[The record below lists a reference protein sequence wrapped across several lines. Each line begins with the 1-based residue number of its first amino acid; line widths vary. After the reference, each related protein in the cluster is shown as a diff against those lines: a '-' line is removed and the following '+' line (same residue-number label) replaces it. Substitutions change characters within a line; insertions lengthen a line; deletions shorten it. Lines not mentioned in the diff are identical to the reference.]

1 MIKVFTLL
9 LLLIFIQA
17 AFSQAD
23 YKFSLRGRTYP
34 VSAVAEA
41 DAGYNFLLWGKRDS
55 VLYGYFRP
63 NMTYSEIGSYRNS
76 SIAVDLFPISFF
88 KLRAGYMREES
99 SVLRTD
105 INCSEVDCQ
114 GKIDH
119 QFAEANLLLGA
130 RGYFTSLRYRLNAS
144 KRVDGNKPFIEYDTM
159 IPMYQRRDD
168 SQLFQLA
175 LGKKLNDNWNV
186 LYASMYA
193 SSNKAR
199 GSSTAQYLMAM
210 YQNGPWEIAVGPGA
224 FRSSLLKWGFSSAA
238 WVSWN
243 GGESFSIKAK

>member
-1 MIKVFTLL
+1 MIKVLIPL
-9 LLLIFIQA
+9 LLLIFTHT

-23 YKFSLRGRTYP
+23 YKFSFRARTYP
-34 VSAVAEA
+34 VSALLEA

-55 VLYGYFRP
+55 VLYGYLRP
-63 NMTYSEIGSYRNS
+63 NLIYSEIGSYRNG
-76 SIAVDLFPISFF
+76 AVAIDLFPISFF

-99 SVLRTD
+99 IVRRND

-119 QFAEANLLLGA
+119 RFIESNLLLGTQ
-130 RGYFTSLRYRLNAS
+130 GYFTSLRYRLNVS

-159 IPMYQRRDD
+159 IPMYRRRDE

-175 LGKKLNDNWNV
+175 LGKKLNENWNAI
-186 LYASMYA
+186 YASMYA
-193 SSNKAR
+193 SSDKAR
-199 GSSTAQYLMAM
+199 GSSTAHYLLAM
-210 YQNGPWEIAVGPGA
+210 YQDGPWEIAVGPGA
-224 FRSSLLKWGFSSAA
+224 FRSTLLDWGFSSAA

-243 GGESFSIKAK
+243 GGDSFSIKAK